1 MRRGEK
7 EIKDNKEITTIVEK
21 ALVCRIGLAYGNC
34 PYIVP
39 VNFVMRDNHLYFH
52 SAPEGRKI
60 EIIKNNNQ
68 VCFEVEDAVSVVPGD
83 SACSWGTK
91 YLSVIGFGR
100 AFIIE
105 DMEAKK
111 EALNWLME
119 KYAGG
124 NDFSYK
130 EDALKKIIVIDIKIE
145 NITGKKSGYK

>member
-7 EIKDNKEITTIVEK
+7 EIKDKKEITTIMEK
-21 ALVCRIGLAYGNC
+21 ALVCRIALVERNC

-39 VNFVMRDNHLYFH
+39 VNFVMRGDHLYFH
-52 SAPEGRKI
+52 CAPEGRKI

-68 VCFEVEDAVSVVPGD
+68 ACFEVDDAVNVVPGD

-111 EALNWLME
+111 EALDWLME
-119 KYAGG
+119 KYAGR
-124 NDFSYK
+124 NDFTYK
-130 EDALKKIIVIDIKIE
+130 EDALKKMIVVDIKIE